1 MTIDEAGLA
10 ARLLAAQAIARE
22 AGQLATR
29 MLADRATLEIDLKGP
44 QDFITSADGA
54 VEKLIA
60 ARLRAA
66 FPEDGLLAEE
76 GAERT
81 GVSGGL
87 WVVDPIDGT
96 ANFASGRP
104 DWCVSIGLIA
114 DGRPEIGVI
123 YQPPLDL
130 LFAAR
135 RGAGAT
141 CNRVPIAVADRSLAR
156 ATIGLDYSSRVS
168 ITQHASHIIA
178 VLTAGADYR
187 RNGSAAVSLTQLADG
202 RLDGFAEDHLN
213 AWDVVAGMVLV
224 TEAGGWCSDF
234 LAGDGLKSGN
244 RFAAAS
250 PAIRDELSALLRS
263 FEGI

>member
-1 MTIDEAGLA
+1 MSIDETGLQ

-22 AGQLATR
+22 AGQLAAR
-29 MLADRATLEIDLKGP
+29 MLADRPALEIGLKGP

-54 VEKLIA
+54 VETLIA
-60 ARLRAA
+60 ARLGAA

-76 GAERT
+76 GAERA
-81 GVSGGL
+81 GSSGGL

-104 DWCVSIGLIA
+104 DWCVSIGLLD

-123 YQPPLDL
+123 YQPALDL

-141 CNRVPIAVADRSLAR
+141 CNRAPIAVADRPLAR
-156 ATIGLDYSSRVS
+156 ATIGLDYSSRVP
-168 ITQHASHIIA
+168 IA
-178 VLTAGADYR
+178 DHVAQIAAVVTAGADYR
-187 RNGSAAVSLTQLADG
+187 RNGSAAVSLTQVADG

-234 LAGDGLKSGN
+234 LAGDGLKNGN

-250 PAIRDELSALLRS
+250 PSVWHDLTRLLRP
-263 FEGI
+263 FERL